1 MLGEQ
6 WHFLPKADTWS
17 AKRGEESA
25 MWTDAVRVCR
35 PPAAGRSLVDLQR
48 RLRLGLGVR
57 GARTCGMQA
66 ELNSVIS
73 RRISQSKDASEARRV
88 VRFLSTWSYAPAGSL
103 TEFRSPA
110 ARSQNQNCRFSNQGH
125 TLHGGRRR

>member
-25 MWTDAVRVCR
+25 IWTDAVRVGR
-35 PPAAGRSLVDLQR
+35 PPAAGRTRLVDRMILQR
-48 RLRLGLGVR
+48 CPRLGLGVR

-73 RRISQSKDASEARRV
+73 RRISQSEDTSEARRV
-88 VRFLSTWSYAPAGSL
+88 VRFLSTWSYAPGGSF
-103 TEFRSPA
+103 TEFRSSA
-110 ARSQNQNCRFSNQGH
+110 TRSQNQN
-125 TLHGGRRR
+125 